1 MKFTINIEDR
11 LTPKLQQLE
20 KLSPEM
26 ADKALRKL
34 AFDLMK
40 RILEKSP
47 IDTGRFR
54 AGWHKG
60 VEGVNKG
67 AGGDLEISYDSPN
80 ANPNAI
86 EQGKTEGRYREF
98 KESKYKKII
107 EIVNAVRYGIFL
119 EYGWSGQS
127 PTGLVRISISEEK
140 SVAKEIFRREFFESL
155 REFWKNP
162 KYRGRALG
170 HLVEETL
177 GHYPTGI

>member
-1 MKFTINIEDR
+1 MKFTIDIEDR
-11 LTPKLQQLE
+11 LTPKLRQLE

-26 ADKALRKL
+26 VDKALRKL

-60 VEGVNKG
+60 VEGVSKG
-67 AGGDLEISYDSPN
+67 IGMDLEISYDSPN

-98 KESKYKKII
+98 KESKYRKII

-119 EYGWSGQS
+119 EFGWSQQASVGM
-127 PTGLVRISISEEK
+127 VRVSISEEK
-140 SVAKEIFRREFFESL
+140 SVAKEIFRREFIESIKQ
-155 REFWKNP
+155 FWQNP
-162 KYRGRALG
+162 AYRGRVLG
-170 HLVEETL
+170 RFVEETL
-177 GHYPTGI
+177 SQYPTGI